1 MKTLVVGGITG
12 VIVGVLYTVSPVT
25 FWAIG
30 LAACML
36 TLAATGLTP
45 EQRRALILIVVL
57 ALLVRAV
64 AIATMLVVGIP
75 YHNDLA
81 TGALTGD
88 EAYNLSRALRTR
100 DVLLDQPVTRYD
112 YFVAYDEYGYSTYLS
127 FLTWLQV
134 IAGPTPYSMR
144 LLNAVLFVGGAL
156 LLFRVARSAF
166 GSVVA
171 LGGLALLLMIPSL
184 AASSISL
191 LKEPVYFA
199 CSALLL
205 WCVVAVAR
213 GEGGTRRWLPIV
225 LGVAAFLL
233 LDDLRRGAL
242 LLTASGLA
250 LAVAVRL
257 ALLRWWTAAAALVGV
272 VAVAIVMLT
281 AQPLQQRVL
290 GGLES
295 AARLQTGHVFT
306 VGHAYKLLDEGFYVN
321 PQATA
326 ASTLTLTP
334 EQAARFVARG
344 IISFVAEPLPWNL
357 ASRREL
363 AFVPE
368 LVLWYGM
375 LALAPI
381 GLYAGWRSSP
391 FVTSLLVCYPLPTA
405 LAVALTTGN
414 VGTLLRLRGLVT
426 PYLVWLS
433 VMGLFT
439 LVARQL
445 RRAEA

>member
-1 MKTLVVGGITG
+1 
-12 VIVGVLYTVSPVT
+12 
-25 FWAIG
+25 
-30 LAACML
+30 
-36 TLAATGLTP
+36 
-45 EQRRALILIVVL
+45 
-57 ALLVRAV
+57 
-64 AIATMLVVGIP
+64 
-75 YHNDLA
+75 
-81 TGALTGD
+81 
-88 EAYNLSRALRTR
+88 
-100 DVLLDQPVTRYD
+100 
-112 YFVAYDEYGYSTYLS
+112 
-127 FLTWLQV
+127 
-134 IAGPTPYSMR
+134 
-144 LLNAVLFVGGAL
+144 
-156 LLFRVARSAF
+156 
-166 GSVVA
+166 
-171 LGGLALLLMIPSL
+171 
-184 AASSISL
+184 
-191 LKEPVYFA
+191 
-199 CSALLL
+199 
-205 WCVVAVAR
+205 
-213 GEGGTRRWLPIV
+213 
-225 LGVAAFLL
+225 
-233 LDDLRRGAL
+233 
-242 LLTASGLA
+242 
-250 LAVAVRL
+250 
-257 ALLRWWTAAAALVGV
+257 
-272 VAVAIVMLT
+272 
-281 AQPLQQRVL
+281 L